1 MDYQAMYAEKRRT
14 PEEAVSIVRD
24 GDWVDYGQT
33 CSYPQL
39 LDRALS
45 ARSGELKDVKIRSSI
60 SMVPI
65 ATVENDPGHSFTY
78 NLWHCSALDRKY
90 IDQGKA

>member
-45 ARSGELKDVKIRSSI
+45 ARSG
-60 SMVPI
+60 
-65 ATVENDPGHSFTY
+65 
-78 NLWHCSALDRKY
+78 
-90 IDQGKA
+90 